1 MESFFLLMVCVWG
14 GSVLL
19 KWTQVVTV
27 PASEACCISY
37 FRKLLSVHPHTN
49 LGNRTEVSGRK
60 PTALYLPREED
71 PDDRVKYVWVYIIW
85 NTIKHELYQRQKKSN
100 WPHVPE
106 PHCFP
111 GAPPP
116 LSDLCRAQ
124 NGSSEHRWNAPL
136 QRAWSLV
143 GLLIHSVC

>member
-14 GSVLL
+14 GGSVLL
-19 KWTQVVTV
+19 KWTQVVTL
-27 PASEACCISY
+27 PAPEACCISY

-85 NTIKHELYQRQKKSN
+85 NTIKHELYQRQKKAIGHMCLN
-100 WPHVPE
+100 PTAFLGLPHPYLIYAE
-106 PHCFP
+106 PRMEAASTDGMLP
-111 GAPPP
+111 
-116 LSDLCRAQ
+116 CR
-124 NGSSEHRWNAPL
+124 GHRPS
-136 QRAWSLV
+136 R
-143 GLLIHSVC
+143 GC